1 MASTSP
7 TAAHRLRYIILAI
20 GMLTLAN
27 LACFTFQQTII
38 YDADGSGRGVVL
50 LEMTYPHDTTNNPN
64 FKFGDS
70 AEIKK
75 GLVDKGWESV
85 EVTEVD
91 AAHYLATAK
100 YTFGNAEGE
109 KALSDVV
116 PGYTLKIEEAANG
129 YKYYTFEGV
138 ADYSDLEN
146 FWNTVQNDC
155 AVNGI
160 KSDTDLF
167 GSGNKVESDIPAS
180 EIQSMIKTYG
190 PPSATLRVILPGQT
204 PVDAKDAWDNEQD
217 FMTGK
222 TDMLTFTWAPGSR
235 AKAPLMVER
244 RLEPLT
250 TVTAEEAQAQIGK
263 LTDFYVTAIP
273 SGKSPLIKWW
283 SGPLAGHINNNLAAA
298 FNGGN
303 YTCSSYQGMVLNW
316 LDSIRTNPNESVH
329 NLLNGLDYGP
339 IETQGGGHRAVVLF
353 PRGTD
358 WHTTGIVLD
367 PWPYQEPRAFP
378 IGSWNLNLWGVSEEA
393 KWPYPDSDAG
403 KLYPQLIGKT
413 PSYPASAILQG
424 DLGKG
429 LAKPVRVLLVRS
441 PVNVLV
447 TFTDGRRIGTLVDGT
462 PVNDFGNGASF
473 YALPK
478 DGAPNETESYMFLPG
493 GDFSVQLNGTGTG
506 DFHTVL
512 ASPDKY
518 TGFGSQPITLGQTAT
533 FSTDTTGQ
541 ASALTL
547 PNGSVVQ
554 PVLLSAEQLDDALD
568 VHVGIVPASSPIP
581 NLGLGQGTV
590 PDTNAPISNLP
601 ANVNMQ
607 TLIWGGLICLG
618 LVGLAVV
625 GVGTLLGARWLMTR
639 NQSSTAP
646 AVRSSSPK
654 QARLSIEGPEGQR
667 DFVLPPLRVS
677 IGRTPENGLV
687 LPSPNVSRQH
697 AKITYEQGRYL
708 LHDLGSANGLTLNGR
723 KITKPT
729 PLSYGDVI
737 QIQPYTIRFKLS

>member
-1 MASTSP
+1 MVPSSP

-20 GMLTLAN
+20 GMLALAN
-27 LACFTFQQTII
+27 LACFTLQQTIV

-64 FKFGDS
+64 FKFGDA

-91 AAHYLATAK
+91 SAHYLATAK
-100 YTFGNAEGE
+100 YTFGIDPGE
-109 KALSDVV
+109 KALSDVL
-116 PGYTLKIEEAANG
+116 PGYTFKIEESANG
-129 YKYYTFEGV
+129 YKYYTFDGI
-138 ADYSDLEN
+138 ADNTDLQN
-146 FWNTVQNDC
+146 FWNTVQNDW

-167 GSGNKVESDIPAS
+167 GTKLDTDIPAE

-190 PPSATLRVILPGQT
+190 PPSNTLRVILPGQT
-204 PVDAKDAWDNEQD
+204 PVDAKNGWDNEEE
-217 FMTGK
+217 FMAGT
-222 TDMLTFTWAPGSR
+222 TDMVTFTWKPGSFV
-235 AKAPLMVER
+235 KTPLMVQR
-244 RLEPLT
+244 RLEPYT
-250 TVTAEEAQAQIGK
+250 TITADEAATAIGK
-263 LTDFYVTAIP
+263 LTDYYITAIP
-273 SGKSPLIKWW
+273 SGKDPIIKWW
-283 SGPLAGHINNNLAAA
+283 SGPLAGHINNNIAAY
-298 FNGGN
+298 FNGEN
-303 YTCSSYQGMVLNW
+303 YTCSKYQGMVLNW
-316 LDSIRTNPNESVH
+316 LDSLRTSPNESLR
-329 NLLNGLDYGP
+329 NLLTGLDYGP
-339 IETQGGGHRAVVLF
+339 IETQGGGHRAVVVF
-353 PRGTD
+353 QRGTD
-358 WHTTGIVLD
+358 WHTTGVVFD

-378 IGSWNLNLWGVSEEA
+378 MGIWNLNLWGVSEEA
-393 KWPYPDSDAG
+393 KWPNPDSDAG
-403 KLYPQLIGKT
+403 KLYPQLFGK
-413 PSYPASAILQG
+413 PSSYPASTFVQG
-424 DLGKG
+424 DISKG
-429 LAKPVRVLLVRS
+429 LAKPSKILLVRS
-441 PVNVLV
+441 PVNVLI
-447 TFTDGRRIGTLVDGT
+447 TFTDGRRIGTLADGT

-478 DGAPNETESYMFLPG
+478 EGAPNETESYMFLPE

-512 ASPDKY
+512 AEPNKY
-518 TGFGSQPITLGQTAT
+518 TGFGAQPITLGQTAT

-547 PNGSVVQ
+547 PNGSTVQ
-554 PVLLSAEQLDDALD
+554 PVLLSAEQLDAALD
-568 VHVGIVPASSPIP
+568 VPVGIVPASSPVP
-581 NLGLGQGTV
+581 DLGLGQGSV
-590 PDTNAPISNLP
+590 PDSNAPVSNLP

-625 GVGTLLGARWLMTR
+625 GGGTLLGARWLMTR
-639 NQSSTAP
+639 NQSSPAP
-646 AVRSSSPK
+646 AARSSSPK

-697 AKITYEQGRYL
+697 ARIIYEEGRYVL
-708 LHDLGSANGLTLNGR
+708 YDLGSANGLTLNGR

-729 PLSYGDVI
+729 PLSSGDVI
-737 QIQPYTIRFKLS
+737 NIQPYTIRFKLS